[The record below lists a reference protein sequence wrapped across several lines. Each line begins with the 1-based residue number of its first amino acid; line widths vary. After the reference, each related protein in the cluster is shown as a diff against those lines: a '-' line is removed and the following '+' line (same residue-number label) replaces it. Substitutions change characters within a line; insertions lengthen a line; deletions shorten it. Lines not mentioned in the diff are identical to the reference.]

1 MKKEIWENTGC
12 EAETKRCRK
21 KKKKKKTLASLT
33 TNHKQRMPQSGG
45 FRFVW
50 FDKIWFHTAASVS
63 VCMCVHAREYSCS
76 AALPG
81 RKSDLTPPRD
91 PPCMGGIKEQPNWS
105 LCTVFL
111 LVSYSSTQMSTHTF
125 SAHIHA
131 TAHTISV
138 LHVGLKFTSPQLSG
152 VKTNVNVCVILNPAP
167 PAFLFKSL
175 KRKENTQH
183 PHSQGLDVGRCN
195 WHRLIVS
202 HHESILS
209 SQMPSPDTLVV
220 KGGNRWNALLSV
232 NNRKQ
237 RAFRVA
243 GWNDHLHV
251 QSAGAAKWLACNDKH
266 HHPAVWKNRLQGWK
280 HNTT

>member
-21 KKKKKKTLASLT
+21 KKKKKKHLQAWRLIINRECHKVGALGLYGLT
-33 TNHKQRMPQSGG
+33 KYDSILQQ
-45 FRFVW
+45 
-50 FDKIWFHTAASVS
+50 ACLCAC
-63 VCMCVHAREYSCS
+63 VCTRCS